1 MVNLPVAT
9 SLLKTDSFISR
20 SHRGPRV
27 PKLVLAFPLQARML
41 AGLILC
47 RISVA
52 KYILNLHLLGQ
63 LKDLGFTFLP
73 PVLTAVPF
81 REERENFKVLSSF
94 SYFIINACFLCPLLC
109 CSLKIKSGVNE
120 KQICVSLS

>member
-1 MVNLPVAT
+1 MVNVPEAT
-9 SLLKTDSFISR
+9 LLLKTDSCISR
-20 SHRGPRV
+20 SHQGPRV

-41 AGLILC
+41 AGLTLC
-47 RISVA
+47 RTSAA

-81 REERENFKVLSSF
+81 REERENVKVLRSF
-94 SYFIINACFLCPLLC
+94 SYFINNACFSSFAHCF
-109 CSLKIKSGVNE
+109 VV
-120 KQICVSLS
+120 VSR